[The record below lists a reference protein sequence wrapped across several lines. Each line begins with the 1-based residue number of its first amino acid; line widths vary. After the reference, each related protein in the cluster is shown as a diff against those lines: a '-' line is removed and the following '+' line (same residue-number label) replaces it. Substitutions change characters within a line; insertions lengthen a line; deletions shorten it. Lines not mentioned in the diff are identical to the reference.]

1 MTSTCIDASPIIEHP
16 SPNFTERRGGVTAP
30 DMVVLHYTG
39 MESAEAGL
47 ARLCD
52 PEPEVSA
59 HYLIAEDGRIWRL
72 VAEEMRAWHAGVSSW
87 GAVTDV
93 NSHSI
98 GIELANPGH
107 ELGYPPFT
115 EPQMTAL
122 ECLLSKI
129 LHRWEIAPE
138 RVVGHEHV
146 APGRKIDPGEK
157 FDWQRLA
164 RQGLAGWPVVDPDGP
179 EA

>member
-1 MTSTCIDASPIIEHP
+1 MTRGFEIIEHP
-16 SPNFTERRGGVTAP
+16 SPNFTERRGVDAP

-39 MESAEAGL
+39 MQSAEAAR

-52 PEPEVSA
+52 PAAEVSA

-72 VAEEMRAWHAGVSSW
+72 VAEEMRAWHAGRARW
-87 GAVTDV
+87 GGIEDV

-107 ELGYPPFT
+107 EFGYPPFA
-115 EPQMTAL
+115 EPQMAVL
-122 ECLLSKI
+122 ERLLADCLE
-129 LHRWEIAPE
+129 RWSIVPE

-146 APGRKIDPGEK
+146 APVRKIDPGEK

-164 RQGLAGWPVVDPDGP
+164 RQGLAAWPIVDPG
-179 EA
+179 AGGA